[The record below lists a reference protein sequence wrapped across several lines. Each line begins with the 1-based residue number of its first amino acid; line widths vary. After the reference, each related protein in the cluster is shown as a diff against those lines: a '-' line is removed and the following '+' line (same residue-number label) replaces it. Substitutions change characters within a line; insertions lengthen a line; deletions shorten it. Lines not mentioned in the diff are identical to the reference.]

1 MWDGL
6 SPPSQVC
13 SLTEKLVLCVH
24 KVFHSLEKMGE
35 KSVYELSLL
44 SRSVFIFLCPLITF
58 MLQGY
63 SCISSFF
70 IFLVAK
76 MCPDML
82 LHLILLFLLV
92 WWWNGLFFFFF
103 SPLRNGFSQC
113 ENTDLLR
120 SALQV
125 LADRL
130 KPGETEFLVLEEL
143 IRYNQ
148 YFQSS
153 ERDFKQF
160 SLFFMVIMGKWVFG
174 SCHRENTTFR
184 ELCI

>member
-92 WWWNGLFFFFF
+92 WWWTGLFFFFSPPQEWFF
-103 SPLRNGFSQC
+103 S
-113 ENTDLLR
+113 
-120 SALQV
+120 V
-125 LADRL
+125 WKYWLAKVSSPGACRQAKARRDR
-130 KPGETEFLVLEEL
+130 V
-143 IRYNQ
+143 
-148 YFQSS
+148 
-153 ERDFKQF
+153 
-160 SLFFMVIMGKWVFG
+160 
-174 SCHRENTTFR
+174 SCSWGVDKV
-184 ELCI
+184 

>member
-13 SLTEKLVLCVH
+13 SLTEKLVLCVC
-24 KVFHSLEKMGE
+24 KRFSIPWKRWGKNCVWNKFAVKISFH
-35 KSVYELSLL
+35 
-44 SRSVFIFLCPLITF
+44 FLCPLITF
-58 MLQGY
+58 ILQGY

-76 MCPDML
+76 ICPDML

-92 WWWNGLFFFFF
+92 WWWTGLFFFFF
-103 SPLRNGFSQC
+103 FFLRNGFSQC

-130 KPGETEFLVLEEL
+130 KPGETEFLLLEEL
-143 IRYNQ
+143 IR
-148 YFQSS
+148 
-153 ERDFKQF
+153 
-160 SLFFMVIMGKWVFG
+160 
-174 SCHRENTTFR
+174 
-184 ELCI
+184 